1 MKDRF
6 DVVGRG
12 VPRVD
17 GEEKVTGRAE
27 YVADI
32 SLPGM
37 LHGAVLRSPYP
48 HARIRRIDTSRAR
61 ALPGVRAVVTAE
73 DTPKRAWGA
82 FVRDQPVLAIDKVRY
97 VGEEVAAVAA
107 VDLETAR
114 EAVGLIDVD
123 WEELPAVFDPELAMQ
138 PDAPVLHE
146 ERGSNVAMTID
157 IERGDV
163 ERALA
168 ACDVIV
174 EETFQSHPQWH
185 AAIETIG
192 SVAQYGPRG
201 KLTLWMNTQTLFMA
215 RGRIAW
221 ALDMSESDI
230 RIIQPAVGG
239 GFGGK
244 SCDDNNA
251 LICAL
256 LARASGRPVKL
267 INTREEEFLAGSR
280 PRVPMR
286 IHVKLGF
293 TRDGLVQAKQLRL
306 IADNGAYCGKAPG
319 VFGVSSLR
327 HDTGYRYPNVKVE
340 SYLVYTNKIP
350 TGAFRGFGNPSAE
363 WAVEQA
369 WDMAADRL
377 GIDPLD
383 LALMNAAEP
392 GYVSPHGNRVISCEL
407 KQCLEQAAELMQ
419 WRAKRAER
427 FAGVGGPVT
436 SDLQHPTP
444 DPLTRRPLR
453 GLGLGTTV
461 HVSGKRHFGDYD
473 GGSAAIKISEDG
485 RAFIWCGEGEIGQ
498 GAATVLCQIA
508 AEELGI
514 PFADVAISQADTDLT
529 TYCHGAYASR
539 LTYVAGNAV
548 KDAAANAKAELLA
561 AAAEQLEVAPADL
574 ELREGRVRIKGVPSG
589 QSLTV
594 AQVARAR
601 LFRQGGKPIIATGSF
616 DPDSEL
622 QDEHRYGNES
632 GAYNFGA
639 QMAEVEIDPETGQVT
654 ILNYVSVAD
663 CGTVVNPIAAEGQQ
677 QGAIAQG
684 IGYALVERML
694 VEDGRP
700 LNSNFVDYRLPCTM
714 DMPPL
719 QVAFADSYEP
729 TGPFGAKGLGELG
742 LDPTAAVIANAIH
755 DACGVRIT
763 TLPITA
769 EKIRE
774 ALVARAGSS

>member
-1 MKDRF
+1 
-6 DVVGRG
+6 
-12 VPRVD
+12 
-17 GEEKVTGRAE
+17 
-27 YVADI
+27 
-32 SLPGM
+32 
-37 LHGAVLRSPYP
+37 VLRSPYA
-48 HARIRRIDTSRAR
+48 HARIRRIDTTRAR
-61 ALPGVRAVVTAE
+61 GLPGVRAVVTAE
-73 DTPKRAWGA
+73 DTPKRVWGA

-107 VDLETAR
+107 VDLDTAR
-114 EAVGLIDVD
+114 EAIELIDVD
-123 WEELPAVFDPELAMQ
+123 WEELPAVFDPDQAMLAG
-138 PDAPVLHE
+138 APLVHE
-146 ERGSNVAMTID
+146 ERDSNVAVSFD
-157 IERGDV
+157 VERGDV
-163 ERALA
+163 ERAFA
-168 ACDVIV
+168 ECDVVV
-174 EETFQSHPQWH
+174 EETFQSQLQWH

-192 SVAQYGPRG
+192 SVAQFSANG

-221 ALDMSESDI
+221 ALDLSETDV

-256 LARASGRPVKL
+256 LARASGRPVRL
-267 INTREEEFLAGSR
+267 INRREEEFLAGSR
-280 PRVPMR
+280 PRVPMK
-286 IHVKLGF
+286 IAVKLGF
-293 TRDGLVQAKQLRL
+293 KRDGLVQAKQIRL
-306 IADNGAYCGKAPG
+306 VADNGAYCGKAPG

-327 HDTGYRYPNVKVE
+327 HDTGYRYPNVKVQ

-377 GIDPLD
+377 GIDPLE
-383 LALMNAAEP
+383 LALLNAAEP

-407 KQCLEQAAELMQ
+407 KQCLEQAADLIG
-419 WRAKRAER
+419 WREKRAN
-427 FAGVGGPVT
+427 
-436 SDLQHPTP
+436 
-444 DPLTRRPLR
+444 RPQGTLR
-453 GLGLGTTV
+453 GYGLGTTV

-473 GGSAAIKISEDG
+473 GGSAVIKVNEDG
-485 RAFIWCGEGEIGQ
+485 KATIWCGEGEIGQ

-508 AEELGI
+508 AEELGVL
-514 PFADVAISQADTDLT
+514 FQDVGISQADTELT

-548 KDAAANAKAELLA
+548 KDAAANVRAMLLE
-561 AAAEQLEVAPADL
+561 AAAEQLEVAPEDL
-574 ELREGRVRIKGVPSG
+574 EIHGSIVSIRGVPSG
-589 QSLTV
+589 RTLTV

-601 LFRQGGKPIIATGSF
+601 LFRQGGKPIVASGSF
-616 DPDSEL
+616 DPDSVL
-622 QDEHRYGNES
+622 QDEVRYGNES

-639 QMAEVEIDPETGQVT
+639 QMAEVEVDPETGQVK
-654 ILNYVSVAD
+654 ILDYVSVAD
-663 CGTVVNPIAAEGQQ
+663 CGTVVNPVAAAGQQ

-684 IGYALVERML
+684 IGYALTEAMPM
-694 VEDGRP
+694 EEGRP
-700 LNSNFVDYRLPCTM
+700 LGPNFSDYKLPCTL

-719 QVAFADSYEP
+719 QVGFADSYEP

-763 TLPITA
+763 TLPITP
-769 EKIRE
+769 EKILE
-774 ALVARAGSS
+774 GLRASR